1 MENGEKDKN
10 KEEKKEVNQLN
21 NNDKKEEPEIK
32 ILSLKDILEEK
43 AKANSLLSS
52 KKYSQSEKIYKN
64 LLESIDIILKNENI
78 EDKNEIIEQK
88 KFIMSNL
95 AFCLKKQ
102 YKISEGMKYDRI
114 IIKKLD
120 KKFAKSYA
128 RLIEG
133 YIDNDKLSM
142 ARYHYDLMKS
152 NVDEETINKCSEVI
166 NKLKEKLKNKDQ
178 EVDGL
183 MMLKNMFI
191 K

>member
-1 MENGEKDKN
+1 MEEGEKNKN
-10 KEEKKEVNQLN
+10 KEEKNEVNQSN
-21 NNDKKEEPEIK
+21 NNDKKEETEKK
-32 ILSLKDILEEK
+32 ILTLKDILEEK
-43 AKANSLLSS
+43 AKGNSLLSM

-64 LLESIDIILKNENI
+64 ILENIDIILKNENI
-78 EDKNEIIEQK
+78 ENKEEIIEQQ

-95 AFCLKKQ
+95 ALSLKKQ
-102 YKISEGMKYDRI
+102 YKISESMKYDRI

-166 NKLKEKLKNKDQ
+166 NKLKEKLKSKDQ
-178 EVDGL
+178 NVDSL
-183 MMLKNMFI
+183 MMLKNLFI

>member
-1 MENGEKDKN
+1 MEEGEKNKN
-10 KEEKKEVNQLN
+10 KEEKNEVNQSN
-21 NNDKKEEPEIK
+21 NNDKKEETEKK
-32 ILSLKDILEEK
+32 ILTLKDILEEK
-43 AKANSLLSS
+43 AKGNSLLSM

-64 LLESIDIILKNENI
+64 ILENIDIILKNENI
-78 EDKNEIIEQK
+78 ENKEEIIEQQ

-95 AFCLKKQ
+95 ALSLKKQ
-102 YKISEGMKYDRI
+102 YKISESMKYDRI

-142 ARYHYDLMKS
+142 ARYHYDLMKI

-166 NKLKEKLKNKDQ
+166 NKLKEKLKSKDQ
-178 EVDGL
+178 DVDSL
-183 MMLKNMFI
+183 MMLKNLF
-191 K
+191 KK

>member
-1 MENGEKDKN
+1 MEEEDKNKN
-10 KEEKKEVNQLN
+10 KEEKNEVNQLD
-21 NNDKKEEPEIK
+21 NNDKKEETEIR

-43 AKANSLLSS
+43 AKANSLLNS
-52 KKYSQSEKIYKN
+52 KKFSQSESIYKYI
-64 LLESIDIILKNENI
+64 LESIDNILKNENI
-78 EDKNEIIEQK
+78 EDKKEIIEQK

-102 YKISEGMKYDRI
+102 YKITESMKYDRI

-152 NVDEETINKCSEVI
+152 NVDEETMNKCSEVI
-166 NKLKEKLKNKDQ
+166 NKLKEKLKYKDQ
-178 EVDGL
+178 EVDNF
-183 MMLKNMFI
+183 MMLKNLL
-191 K
+191 KK